1 MQQRQGEQGAGQDE
15 TLTQPYHCLEA
26 GVSDRQP
33 HVEAIE
39 DRQAQH
45 LQQNLIYA

>member
-1 MQQRQGEQGAGQDE
+1 MQQRQGEQGAAQDA
-15 TLTQPYHCLEA
+15 TLTQLYHCLEA